1 MKKRLV
7 LGLLIAVTML
17 LALAVPASAA
27 SQFTDVDGP
36 YAADIDNLA
45 WWGIVAG
52 YPDHTFKPD
61 NLLLRQ
67 QFAKMADLTAG
78 YPVTTADVCTF
89 KDAPAIDPA
98 NPLYPGS
105 YVAVAAENGIIL
117 GYVDNTFGFYDN
129 VTRQQVISVVVRAA
143 GAILREAPAGWQ
155 GIFDYSDP
163 THGQNI
169 KKAEYN
175 GLLAGIEDIYSWD
188 PALEATRAEA
198 SYLLNQLLGKIGNP
212 AEGTSGAIKVSG
224 MVDHPMGLTT
234 GRLQNMGPVT
244 LTLEHPKNGPTEYTG
259 VRFSVLFEKLGVQ
272 AGAVDM
278 VAVASDGYKFTIKI
292 ADIKAAPD
300 AMLAIDGAK
309 LNLAIP
315 GQSSKAWVKDV
326 ASLEFK

>member
-1 MKKRLV
+1 MKKRHLV
-7 LGLLIAVTML
+7 LGLLIAMVL
-17 LALAVPASAA
+17 VLALAVPASA

-45 WWGIVAG
+45 WWGIVNG

-67 QFAKMADLTAG
+67 QFAKMAVLTAG

-105 YVAVAAENGIIL
+105 YVAVAAANEIIL
-117 GYVDNTFGFYDN
+117 GYPDNTFGFYDN

-143 GAILREAPAGWQ
+143 GDTLTEAPVGWQ

-163 THGQNI
+163 AHGQNI

-175 GLLAGIEDIYSWD
+175 GLLAGIQDIYNWD
-188 PALEATRAEA
+188 PGLPATRAEA

-212 AEGTSGAIKVSG
+212 AEGASGAIKVSG
-224 MVDHPMGLTT
+224 MVDNPMGLSV
-234 GRLQNMGPVT
+234 GRLQNMGTVT
-244 LTLEHPKNGPTEYTG
+244 LMLEHPKNGLTEYTG

-278 VAVASDGYKFTIKI
+278 VAVASDGYTFTVKVT
-292 ADIKAAPD
+292 DIEAAPD
-300 AMLAIDGAK
+300 ALLAIDGGK

-326 ASLEFK
+326 VSLEFK